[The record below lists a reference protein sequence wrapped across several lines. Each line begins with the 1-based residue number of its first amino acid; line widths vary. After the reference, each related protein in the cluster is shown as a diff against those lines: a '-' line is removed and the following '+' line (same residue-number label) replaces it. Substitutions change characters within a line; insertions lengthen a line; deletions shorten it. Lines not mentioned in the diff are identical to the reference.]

1 MLPLQRV
8 AMKVM
13 PANFDGQ
20 CIRRVFD
27 EATGTWWFSVIDV
40 VQVLTQQPGNPTARS
55 LHMADALIAATA
67 MTHSL
72 PLLTFNGQHFPAV
85 VELKVQVFKP

>member
-1 MLPLQRV
+1 MA
-8 AMKVM
+8 AMKVLH
-13 PANFDGQ
+13 ASFDGQ
-20 CIRRVFD
+20 SICRVFD
-27 EATGTWWFSVIDV
+27 EATDTWWFSVIDV
-40 VQVLTQQPGNPTARS
+40 VQVLTQQPGNLTARS